1 MANKNDF
8 DDEFEFKPLTDGLGF
23 HKKVIDLKEAS
34 EGQPQ
39 RVPSKKPVSTSAN
52 AQMQNQNLWTPT
64 LKTKEFA
71 EAKKNKAVVVGGGTA
86 IADSLNLEPVATGW
100 PAAIFD
106 STMVLGLMLIFSA
119 IIFDITRIDL
129 AQLME
134 MLQNETSA
142 QIGALV
148 LLTSVYEIYTVT
160 CRTFF
165 GKTVGE
171 SVFQYQLGNAQAQN
185 RAIYPLQVA
194 WRSLTIALTGFIVL
208 PLLSTIINQDLA
220 GLLSGV
226 SLYSE
231 KQK

>member
-1 MANKNDF
+1 VAHKNDF
-8 DDEFEFKPLTDGLGF
+8 DDDFEFKPLTDGLGF
-23 HKKVIDLKEAS
+23 HKKVIDLKES
-34 EGQPQ
+34 VEIQPQ
-39 RVPSKKPVSTSAN
+39 KSPIKKTNSAQL
-52 AQMQNQNLWTPT
+52 AQTQNLWTPT
-64 LKTKEFA
+64 LKTKEFTD
-71 EAKKNKAVVVGGGTA
+71 AKKNKAVVVGGGSA
-86 IADSLNLEPVATGW
+86 NVESANLEPVSTGW

-119 IIFDITRIDL
+119 IIFAITKIDL
-129 AQLME
+129 SQLME
-134 MLQNETSA
+134 MLQNEGSA
-142 QIGALV
+142 QLGALA

-160 CRTFF
+160 SRTFF

-171 SVFQYQLGNAQAQN
+171 SVFEYQLGNSQAQD

-194 WRSLTIALTGFIVL
+194 WRSLVIALTGFIVL

-231 KQK
+231 KRK

>member
-8 DDEFEFKPLTDGLGF
+8 DDDFEFKPLTDGLGF
-23 HKKVIDLKEAS
+23 HKKVIDLKEIS
-34 EGQPQ
+34 DVQPQ
-39 RVPSKKPVSTSAN
+39 KAPIKKPVSASQSQTH
-52 AQMQNQNLWTPT
+52 NLWTPT

-71 EAKKNKAVVVGGGTA
+71 ESKKSKAVVVGGGAATSR
-86 IADSLNLEPVATGW
+86 DSVNLEPVATGW

-119 IIFDITRIDL
+119 IIFAITKIDL
-129 AQLME
+129 SQLME
-134 MLQNETSA
+134 MLQSEGSA
-142 QIGALV
+142 QFGAIV

-160 CRTFF
+160 SRTFF

-171 SVFQYQLGNAQAQN
+171 SVFEYQLGNSQAQD

-194 WRSLTIALTGFIVL
+194 WRSLVIAMTGFVVL

-231 KQK
+231 KRK